1 MIEIVDLDGDPVVTM
16 TLENPRKNLD
26 AVVITAMT
34 PMIRLPAYRA
44 FQEARLAR
52 HPGFQP
58 IHIPSKTH
66 FLTLESPA
74 EAAASIISLSGVGHA
89 RLG

>member
-1 MIEIVDLDGDPVVTM
+1 MRFLIEIVDLDGDPVVTM

-26 AVVITAMT
+26 SVVITVIT
-34 PMIRLPAYRA
+34 PMIRIPAYRPS
-44 FQEARLAR
+44 QEAHLAR

-58 IHIPSKTH
+58 IHIPSTTH

-74 EAAASIISLSGVGHA
+74 EVAASITSFSGA
-89 RLG
+89 